1 MKNNV
6 TILIPVFNEE
16 RFIEKAILSAVKQ
29 AEQVIISDN
38 GSTDK
43 SYHLCEQLASRYKN
57 IKLFKQ
63 KTNLGGI
70 GNLSFLYKHVSTKY
84 VMNMGA
90 HDALSENYIYELKKC
105 LDKNPEA
112 IMAFAPSICIDDNDN
127 IIKEK
132 MLDDFDK
139 GFSSENILQR
149 VYTTIIMEYNYA
161 FLGLFR
167 TQEFLSNAIFI
178 LKAGVDHVIMS
189 KCAARGKFLRC
200 LNTRFYLRIP
210 TREESEEAYMERLS
224 GVNQKT
230 DLSYMCVNQLS
241 ILDSIYS
248 INNIE
253 KNKYFN
259 DAKIFLNNAYK
270 YNCNEYVKFI
280 INKIKKSKEN
290 IILYGAGTDA
300 EEVVEKLKSNILFI
314 VDKDTKKHNTN
325 FYGIPIY
332 NIDKILEHQDIKILI
347 SPRGRVDL
355 ISQDLIN
362 MYNIKES
369 SLISLEINKNFIDE
383 FIKENIQEG

>member
-1 MKNNV
+1 
-6 TILIPVFNEE
+6 
-16 RFIEKAILSAVKQ
+16 
-29 AEQVIISDN
+29 
-38 GSTDK
+38 
-43 SYHLCEQLASRYKN
+43 
-57 IKLFKQ
+57 
-63 KTNLGGI
+63 
-70 GNLSFLYKHVSTKY
+70 
-84 VMNMGA
+84 
-90 HDALSENYIYELKKC
+90 
-105 LDKNPEA
+105 
-112 IMAFAPSICIDDNDN
+112 
-127 IIKEK
+127 
-132 MLDDFDK
+132 
-139 GFSSENILQR
+139 
-149 VYTTIIMEYNYA
+149 
-161 FLGLFR
+161 
-167 TQEFLSNAIFI
+167 
-178 LKAGVDHVIMS
+178 
-189 KCAARGKFLRC
+189 
-200 LNTRFYLRIP
+200 
-210 TREESEEAYMERLS
+210 MERLS

-253 KNKYFN
+253 KNRYFN
-259 DAKIFLNNAYK
+259 DAKIYLNNK
-270 YNCNEYVKFI
+270 YRSNCNEYVKFI

-369 SLISLEINKNFIDE
+369 RLISLEINKNFIDE
-383 FIKENIQEG
+383 FI